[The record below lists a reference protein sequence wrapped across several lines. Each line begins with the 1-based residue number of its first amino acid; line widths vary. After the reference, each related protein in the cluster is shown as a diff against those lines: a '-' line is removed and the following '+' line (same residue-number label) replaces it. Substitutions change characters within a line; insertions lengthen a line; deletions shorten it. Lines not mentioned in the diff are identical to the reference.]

1 MGVGDDVGEVDLALV
16 VVRAQGRQGGAQVGG
31 VEDVDAGVDLAD
43 GALGLAGVALLDDGR
58 DGAVGLAHDAPV
70 AGGVLEL
77 GGQQGDGIPALMVL
91 SQELLQGGGVQ
102 QRDVPAG
109 DDDGAIQVLGQGG
122 QPAGDGPPGAGHLVL
137 VGRDGVGGDLGE
149 VGDDGVALVTHNDDE
164 VLGLQPP
171 GRGDG
176 VVQQAATADP
186 VQDLG
191 GDRSH
196 TSSLACGHDD
206 DGGGCGWRHVSSSHR
221 FAPGLPTSPAATG
234 RRPGTDSNGF

>member
-1 MGVGDDVGEVDLALV
+1 MGDDVGEVDLALV

-43 GALGLAGVALLDDGR
+43 SALGLAGVALLDDGR

-77 GGQQGDGIPALMVL
+77 GGQQGDGISALMVL

-102 QRDVPAG
+102 QRDVAAG
-109 DDDGAIQVLGQGG
+109 DDDGPGEVLGQGG
-122 QPAGDGPPGAGHLVL
+122 QPAGDGPPGTGHLVL
-137 VGRDGVGGDLGE
+137 VGRNGIGGDLGE
-149 VGDDGVALVTHNDDE
+149 VGDDGVALVAHDDDE

-176 VVQQAATADP
+176 VVHQAATADP

-206 DGGGCGWRHVSSSHR
+206 DGGGCG
-221 FAPGLPTSPAATG
+221 
-234 RRPGTDSNGF
+234 